1 MNLGLDG
8 KVALVCGGSRGIGR
22 AIAEELAAEG
32 AAVGLCARD
41 PAALDAAAAAIG
53 PEAHPIAGDL
63 SVEGEPARVV
73 EACRARFG
81 RVDILVANTGGPPA
95 GASGAFGRADWDR
108 AVALLLTSTVELAA
122 AVVPEMRTRGWGRI
136 LAVTSIAASQPV
148 DNLILSN
155 SLRPAVTGF
164 AASLA
169 REVAKDGITV
179 NTLLP
184 GWTATER
191 VLELVEAGAKRDGVE
206 PDTVRARIEADIP
219 LGRLAEPREVAALAA
234 FLVSERASYITGRS
248 FPVDGGWIRG
258 LF

>member
-1 MNLGLDG
+1 VNLGLDG

-41 PAALDAAAAAIG
+41 PSTLAAAVAAMG
-53 PEAHPIAGDL
+53 PGVLAIAGDL
-63 SVEGEPARVV
+63 SVAGEGARVV
-73 EACRARFG
+73 EACRAHFG
-81 RVDILVANTGGPPA
+81 QVDILVANGGGPPA
-95 GASGAFGRADWDR
+95 GPSGAFGRAEWDR
-108 AVALLLTSTVELAA
+108 AVSLLLTSTVELAA
-122 AVVPEMRTRGWGRI
+122 AVLPEMRKRGWGRI

-191 VLELVEAGAKRDGVE
+191 VLELVEAGAQRDGIAQDE
-206 PDTVRARIEADIP
+206 VRGRIEADIP
-219 LGRLAEPREVAALAA
+219 LGRLAEPREVAGLAA

-258 LF
+258 LL